1 VFSVV
6 NVEFFHKMIKNKSS
20 GELPNS
26 AHTNEYA
33 TERAAEAT
41 GITTSTS
48 LTSMNKLIAESAEQK
63 SAIKKSAK
71 KEAKKVTLKSIE
83 NLHAT
88 AGANAAQQTKPP
100 VKNLSSEVLS
110 VKSSTTTNSGSSVSK
125 LFNFSYV
132 VLAASFVS
140 YMLASLLSSCFGV
153 FFENMESDLGW
164 SKSKVAF
171 IGGLISALQ
180 DLSGPISSALTN
192 QYGCRRTAFVGGLI
206 AAVGMIGSA
215 YANDFWLLGF
225 LMGGVSGFGTSL
237 VLVSSVVVVTYYFEE
252 KPSFAAGLTISG
264 GSLGQ
269 SIFSLI
275 IIKLNEIYGRSGC
288 FLILGGILLN
298 ILVCACLFRPLKW
311 ELEGD
316 EDDEYDDD
324 EDDDEDE
331 VEEDEEDD
339 YDDEVDNGMF

>member
-1 VFSVV
+1 
-6 NVEFFHKMIKNKSS
+6 
-20 GELPNS
+20 
-26 AHTNEYA
+26 
-33 TERAAEAT
+33 
-41 GITTSTS
+41 
-48 LTSMNKLIAESAEQK
+48 
-63 SAIKKSAK
+63 
-71 KEAKKVTLKSIE
+71 
-83 NLHAT
+83 
-88 AGANAAQQTKPP
+88 
-100 VKNLSSEVLS
+100 
-110 VKSSTTTNSGSSVSK
+110 
-125 LFNFSYV
+125 
-132 VLAASFVS
+132 
-140 YMLASLLSSCFGV
+140 
-153 FFENMESDLGW
+153 MESDLGW

-192 QYGCRRTAFVGGLI
+192 QYGCRKTAFAGGLI

-275 IIKLNEIYGRSGC
+275 IIKLNDVYGRSGC

-311 ELEGD
+311 ELESEED
-316 EDDEYDDD
+316 EEDYED
-324 EDDDEDE
+324 EDDDEEEDE
-331 VEEDEEDD
+331 LVDVDEEDEEEEEECDGEIEPLED
-339 YDDEVDNGMF
+339 AERVQRECKQLSIESPSKSFNFDSNCLLTAPVALMDNISILNETKSSR